1 MPRDNILD
9 EAERK
14 QNSTSDGSQPE
25 TDETDDAPESGG
37 EERERLTQ
45 RTPVDLL
52 DDVDAVQ
59 EKFRLPNRNATI
71 NFMLGHAADDLLDK
85 E

>member
-9 EAERK
+9 EAA
-14 QNSTSDGSQPE
+14 QNEEKNGTSDGNDPESE
-25 TDETDDAPESGG
+25 TDETTDGAQ
-37 EERERLTQ
+37 ERERLTQ

-52 DDVDAVQ
+52 DDVDTVQ
-59 EKFRLPNRNATI
+59 EKYRLPNRNATI